1 MIALMADPP
10 DPLEL
15 LGKRVRYLGKEGHV
29 VARLNPRSSQRDRLA
44 SFRQASV
51 TIRFEGPL
59 GATFVEVAGAE
70 LGVIELLD

>member
-1 MIALMADPP
+1 MTSAP

-15 LGKRVRYLGKEGHV
+15 LGKRVRYRSRVGLV
-29 VARLNPRSSQRDRLA
+29 VGRLDPRSGQRDRLA
-44 SFRQASV
+44 PFREASV

-70 LGVIELLD
+70 LGVIELD